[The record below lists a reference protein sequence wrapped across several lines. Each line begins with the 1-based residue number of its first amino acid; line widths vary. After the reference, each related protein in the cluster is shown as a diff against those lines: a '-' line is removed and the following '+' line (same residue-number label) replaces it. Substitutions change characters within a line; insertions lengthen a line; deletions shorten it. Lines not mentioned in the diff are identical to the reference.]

1 MDIIEQLLQRD
12 LTDICFQIF
21 SQLDSETFGNCQ
33 LVCQLWKQFIE
44 HYFYYLPKGQK
55 WLKQKL
61 VSNFLSETYQPK
73 EDKVISKRCIADIK
87 ADQKNIFVSSFAS
100 NDLVGKIYANV
111 SNYELQSLNLIWT
124 LTLWSANE
132 EDNFEKTFLLLC
144 INDENIFVVTG
155 AYHIYI
161 INRLHG
167 EITQK
172 INNVHGD
179 SIIGRVSS
187 M

>member
-1 MDIIEQLLQRD
+1 MYCRHK
-12 LTDICFQIF
+12 
-21 SQLDSETFGNCQ
+21 SRSE
-33 LVCQLWKQFIE
+33 
-44 HYFYYLPKGQK
+44 
-55 WLKQKL
+55 
-61 VSNFLSETYQPK
+61 
-73 EDKVISKRCIADIK
+73 
-87 ADQKNIFVSSFAS
+87 NIFVSSFAS

-187 M
+187 L